1 MRSKGEELQ
10 QALPRVSN
18 DTESTEYLAFG
29 KPLDLAI
36 DWVEATL

>member
-1 MRSKGEELQ
+1 MGSKGEEH
-10 QALPRVSN
+10 S
-18 DTESTEYLAFG
+18 ESTEYLAFV